1 MVNNCKI
8 SNYWQLF
15 FASIS
20 PFTGQFFY
28 NAAHSP
34 DLNPIVNIWSH
45 IKLF

>member
-1 MVNNCKI
+1 LQVFHR
-8 SNYWQLF
+8 Y
-15 FASIS
+15 
-20 PFTGQFFY
+20 FTGQFFY